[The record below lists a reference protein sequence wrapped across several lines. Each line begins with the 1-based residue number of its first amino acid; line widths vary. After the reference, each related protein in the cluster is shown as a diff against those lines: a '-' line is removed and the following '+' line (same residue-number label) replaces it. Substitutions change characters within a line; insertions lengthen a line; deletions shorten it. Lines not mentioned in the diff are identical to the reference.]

1 MCAAAQCDM
10 AFASACHPRR
20 AAACFLTAAGED
32 APSYQPDRTTS
43 VSCFVCCA
51 FIAWP
56 TTPGTMVLGAVCTIP
71 NRIQQYRPRSDRLSA
86 PTFVECTPNWVCNRQ
101 KVGNAVVRNRI
112 RRRLRPII
120 VAEAHHLPPGIYL
133 IGVKNDQAARISH
146 DELDDDLRTTLAAAS
161 RAPR

>member
-20 AAACFLTAAGED
+20 AAACFLTAAAED

-86 PTFVECTPNWVCNRQ
+86 PTFVECTPNWVCNWQ
-101 KVGNAVVRNRI
+101 KSGK
-112 RRRLRPII
+112 RRGPKPHSSE
-120 VAEAHHLPPGIYL
+120 VAPDHRGRSPSLATRDL
-133 IGVKNDQAARISH
+133 SH
-146 DELDDDLRTTLAAAS
+146 WCQERSSCTDIT
-161 RAPR
+161 